1 MKNILLLGGSGM
13 LGHKLYQVL
22 SNEFNVKVTFRKFN
36 KSFNTTSMFRP
47 PDIVDNID
55 ALDFE
60 SIQRTFFNF
69 RPDIIINCIGI
80 IKQLKQAQNYKLTIY
95 INSLFPH
102 LLAEL
107 CQQNGSRLIHIS
119 TDCVF
124 SGHGGTYTE
133 SSKSDAEDLYGRSK
147 FLGEASYSP
156 ALTLRTSI
164 IGHEL
169 ISNISLVDWFI
180 SNMHG
185 IISGYDRAIYTGFPT
200 ITLASEILRIIN
212 NYPELTGL
220 YNVSSEPIS
229 KYELLKIINEVYS
242 LKIKIT
248 KDEEFYCDRSLDSTK
263 YRLETGFRPNS
274 WPDMI
279 KEMFEDYLKIKY
291 KKQEIK

>member
-1 MKNILLLGGSGM
+1 VKNILLLGGSGM

-124 SGHGGTYTE
+124 SGQIGMYTE
-133 SSKSDAEDLYGRSK
+133 SSRSDAEDLYGRTK
-147 FLGEASYSP
+147 FLGEVNYMP
-156 ALTLRTSI
+156 GLTIRTSI

-169 ISNISLVDWFI
+169 TSNVSLVDWFI
-180 SNMHG
+180 SNKNG
-185 IISGYDRAIYTGFPT
+185 RVAGFGNAIYTGFPT
-200 ITLASEILRIIN
+200 VTFAREILRIIKDYN
-212 NYPELTGL
+212 EITGL

-229 KYELLKIINEVYS
+229 KYELLKIINEIYS
-242 LKIKIT
+242 LNIEIT
-248 KDEEFYCDRSLDSTK
+248 KDEEYFCDRSLDSTK
-263 YRLETGFRPNS
+263 YRFETGFRQNS

-279 KEMFEDYLKIKY
+279 KEMFEDYLKTNY
-291 KKQEIK
+291 KK